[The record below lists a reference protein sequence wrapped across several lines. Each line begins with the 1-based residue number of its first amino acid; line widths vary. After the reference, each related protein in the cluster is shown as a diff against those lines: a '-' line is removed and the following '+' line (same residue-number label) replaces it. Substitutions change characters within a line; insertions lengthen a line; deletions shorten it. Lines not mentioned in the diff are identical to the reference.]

1 MHYYIY
7 HNYYIFN
14 YRVGD
19 WMKKN
24 LGDVLKSTIS
34 AEEDMIQKKPLT
46 LEQKVAAA
54 DKLDNKAPLNN
65 GINTGLLKAQDKAVT
80 KTFTF
85 RQSDIEL
92 IDNIIDRF
100 FDIREKINKSEV
112 LKLGLHVLS
121 TMSNDELKESIG
133 KIERFTP
140 GRK

>member
-1 MHYYIY
+1 MY

-14 YRVGD
+14 YRVSD